1 MRLSDFDYELPE
13 ELIAQQPLEQRDAS
27 RMLILDRETQTGKDS
42 KFELLPEYV
51 RAGDVVVVNNT
62 QVFPARLIGQRD
74 PSGGRV
80 EVLLV
85 REVEPAASSAWGPER
100 RSAAG
105 VTYAQPG
112 AGNCSVW
119 EALVRPAHR
128 LKDGARLRFGDSQFR
143 AEVLESSAKGL
154 RLLKFEGDKPLETLL
169 DERGQTPLPPYIR
182 RPSGTSAED
191 RERYQTVFACER
203 GAIAA
208 PTAGLHFTPEVI
220 EALRARKV
228 RVVEITLHVGYGTF
242 EPVRVDEIEQHHVAS
257 EFFQIED
264 EAAAV
269 INESRAQGG
278 RVIAVGTTTTRALE
292 SAVNAE
298 GRMEA
303 GGRETEL
310 TITPGYKF
318 RVTDALLTNFHL
330 PRSSLL
336 LLVSAFAGRDFTL
349 DAYRY
354 AVAARFRFYSYGDC
368 MFVI

>member
-1 MRLSDFDYELPE
+1 MHLSDFDYELPE
-13 ELIAQQPLEQRDAS
+13 DLIAQHPLEQRDAS
-27 RMLILDRETQTGKDS
+27 RMLTLNREAQTREDS
-42 KFELLPEYV
+42 RFEFFPEYV

-62 QVFPARLIGQRD
+62 RVFSARLIGQRD

-85 REVEPAASSAWGPER
+85 REVEPSI
-100 RSAAG
+100 
-105 VTYAQPG
+105 
-112 AGNCSVW
+112 W

-128 LKDGARLRFGDSQFR
+128 LKDGARLRFGDSNLR

-154 RLLKFEGDKPLETLL
+154 RLLKFKCAFGGDRELETLM
-169 DERGQTPLPPYIR
+169 DEQGQTPLPPYIR
-182 RPSGTSAED
+182 RPSGTSSED
-191 RERYQTVFACER
+191 RDRYQTVFAREK

-208 PTAGLHFTPEVI
+208 PTAGLHFTSEVI
-220 EALRARKV
+220 QALRARQA

-242 EPVRVDEIEQHHVAS
+242 EPVRVDNIAEHHVAP
-257 EFFQIED
+257 EFFQIDD
-264 EAAAV
+264 EAAAA
-269 INESRAQGG
+269 INEARAQGG

-292 SAVNAE
+292 SAVNAD
-298 GRMEA
+298 GRIES
-303 GGRETEL
+303 GGRESEL
-310 TITPGYKF
+310 TITPGYQF
-318 RVTDALLTNFHL
+318 RITDALLTNFHL

-354 AVAARFRFYSYGDC
+354 AVAAGFRFYSYGDC

>member
-27 RMLILDRETQTGKDS
+27 RMLILNRKTETREDS
-42 KFELLPEYV
+42 KFELFPEYV

-62 QVFPARLIGQRD
+62 QVFPARLIAERD
-74 PSGGRV
+74 PTGGRV

-85 REVEPAASSAWGPER
+85 REIEPA
-100 RSAAG
+100 
-105 VTYAQPG
+105 
-112 AGNCSVW
+112 VW
-119 EALVRPAHR
+119 EALVRPAQR
-128 LKDGARLRFGDSQFR
+128 LKDGARLRFGDSRFR
-143 AEVLESSAKGL
+143 AEVLQRSAKGL
-154 RLLKFEGDKPLETLL
+154 RLVKFESDQLLETLL
-169 DERGQTPLPPYIR
+169 NELGQTPLPPYIR

-191 RERYQTVFACER
+191 RERYQTVFARER

-208 PTAGLHFTPEVI
+208 PTAGLHFTPAVFET
-220 EALRARKV
+220 LRARKA

-242 EPVRVDEIEQHHVAS
+242 EPVRVDKIEEHQVAP
-257 EFFQIED
+257 EFFQIEE
-264 EAAAV
+264 EAAAA
-269 INESRAQGG
+269 INEGRMQGG
-278 RVIAVGTTTTRALE
+278 RVIAIGTTTTRALE

-298 GRMEA
+298 GKIEA

-310 TITPGYKF
+310 TITPGYEF

-336 LLVSAFAGRDFTL
+336 LLVSAFAGRDYTL

>member
-1 MRLSDFDYELPE
+1 MRLSDFDYDLPE

-27 RMLILDRETQTGKDS
+27 RMLILDRATQTREDS
-42 KFELLPEYV
+42 QFAMFPSYV

-62 QVFPARLIGQRD
+62 RVFPARLTGRRE

-85 REVEPAASSAWGPER
+85 REVK
-100 RSAAG
+100 
-105 VTYAQPG
+105 PG
-112 AGNCSVW
+112 IW
-119 EALVRPAHR
+119 EALARPAQR
-128 LKDGARLRFGDSQFR
+128 LNVGARLRFGDSGLR
-143 AEVLESSAKGL
+143 AEVLECPAKGVRRL
-154 RLLKFEGDKPLETLL
+154 RFETGGEESRSLGTLL
-169 DERGQTPLPPYIR
+169 NELGQTPLPHYIR
-182 RPSGTSAED
+182 RPEGESAAD
-191 RERYQTVFACER
+191 RERYQTVFAREK

-208 PTAGLHFTPEVI
+208 PTAGLHFTPKVI
-220 EALRARKV
+220 SALQARRA

-242 EPVRVDEIEQHHVAS
+242 EPVRVDNIEEHRVAP
-257 EFFQIED
+257 EFFQIE
-264 EAAAV
+264 EHAAAV
-269 INESRAQGG
+269 INEGRAQGG

-292 SAVNAE
+292 SAVNPQGFVA
-298 GRMEA
+298 A
-303 GGRETEL
+303 GAGKSEL

-349 DAYRY
+349 AAYRH